1 MQQPKDP
8 PTSRLIAGLAA
19 GSADV
24 LPNCP
29 RAIAALGLGALWG
42 AMAWLVADGV
52 DWRQIVALAVLS
64 HAACVANMAWLARWP
79 GAYSVLTMLALAP
92 VIVRAAL
99 LPTAHGPALAAAL
112 VASLVMHGLLTW
124 RPLRVRAQR
133 QSARDGLLR
142 EHPKLL
148 AARLAADRERQ
159 QAEAASQAKTRF
171 LAAASHDL
179 RQPLHALSLFANAL
193 RDRSHEP
200 DRQRLVDNIAEAV
213 STLEDLFTEL
223 LDISRIDSGAIEVRP
238 TDFHVEVLWRR
249 LRLHFEP
256 VAFDKGLAFTQ
267 RGGQHVVHADPVL
280 VERIVRN
287 LTANAVRYTEDGGVL
302 LAARR
307 RGDRVLLQVWD
318 SGVGIAP
325 ADQARV
331 FDEFVQVGPARRA
344 GEPGRQRG
352 LGLGLAIVRRLSELM
367 DAPLEL
373 VSIPGHGT
381 RLTLSLPLGRGA
393 AAAPAQAMLPAMLGP
408 TLDQRR
414 IVVVERDAACRAELQ
429 VLLSG
434 WGAEVE
440 DFDDAAACEL
450 RCCAQSGSPNS
461 PDLLVVGS
469 PEGIDDPT
477 EAATLARLHGL
488 FGAAVPVLHVGG
500 APALPPHGGTA
511 MRDPERLGKPLQP
524 NRLRAMVAYKLG
536 SVIETGPTRA
546 DRAG

>member
-1 MQQPKDP
+1 MQQPKAP
-8 PTSRLIAGLAA
+8 PTTRLIAGLAS
-19 GSADV
+19 GWADG

-29 RAIAALGLGALWG
+29 RAIVALGLGALWG

-79 GAYSVLTMLALAP
+79 GVYAVLTLLALSP

-99 LPTAHGPALAAAL
+99 LPTSQGPALSAAL
-112 VASLVMHGLLTW
+112 MASLVVHGLLAW
-124 RPLRVRAQR
+124 RPLRARAQR

-148 AARLAADRERQ
+148 AARLAADSERQ
-159 QAEAASQAKTRF
+159 KAEAANQAKTRF

-238 TDFHVEVLWRR
+238 SDFSVEMVWRR

-267 RGGQHVVHADPVL
+267 RGGHHVVHADPVL

-352 LGLGLAIVRRLSELM
+352 LGLGLAIVRRLTDLM

-373 VSIPGHGT
+373 ISIPGHGT
-381 RLTLSLPLGRGA
+381 RLTLSLPLGQGA
-393 AAAPAQAMLPAMLGP
+393 MAAPVPARPPAMLGP

-414 IVVVERDAACRAELQ
+414 IVVVERDAACRAELHG
-429 VLLSG
+429 LLSG

-450 RCCAQSGSPNS
+450 RCRAQPGSTQW

-469 PEGIDDPT
+469 PQGIDDPT

-488 FGAAVPVLHVGG
+488 FGAAIPVLHVGG
-500 APALPPHGGTA
+500 APAPPPHDGA
-511 MRDPERLGKPLQP
+511 AVRDPERLGKPLQP
-524 NRLRAMVAYKLG
+524 NRLRAMVVHKVGSG
-536 SVIETGPTRA
+536 SVSAPSA
-546 DRAG
+546 LNSKD